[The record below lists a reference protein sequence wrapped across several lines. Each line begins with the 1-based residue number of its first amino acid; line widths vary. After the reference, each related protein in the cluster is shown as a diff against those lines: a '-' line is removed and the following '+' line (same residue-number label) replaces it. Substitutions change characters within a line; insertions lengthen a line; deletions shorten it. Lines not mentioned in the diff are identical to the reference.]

1 MNQKTYRSASDA
13 LFEAS
18 GYHLPDERGH
28 FGPYGG
34 IFVSE
39 TLIHALDE
47 LKQAYALSLIHI
59 SVSYCSTGFIS
70 GELPFGG
77 IGAQLH
83 RNTTKHAGNRREIRV
98 MCRYVR
104 E

>member
-1 MNQKTYRSASDA
+1 MKEKDCCSASDA

-18 GYHLPDERGH
+18 GYRLPDEHGH

-47 LKQAYALSLIHI
+47 LNQAYAR
-59 SVSYCSTGFIS
+59 YNNDPGF
-70 GELPFGG
+70 L
-77 IGAQLH
+77 A
-83 RNTTKHAGNRREIRV
+83 
-98 MCRYVR
+98 
-104 E
+104 

>member
-47 LKQAYALSLIHI
+47 LKQAYARYKHDPAFLAEFRYELKHFVGLLRRSIMPRAGLTCWA
-59 SVSYCSTGFIS
+59 VRKFI
-70 GELPFGG
+70 
-77 IGAQLH
+77 
-83 RNTTKHAGNRREIRV
+83 
-98 MCRYVR
+98 
-104 E
+104 